1 MSLDLSSPPIDF
13 TPAGANSEQ
22 QESNLAYVEPSPG
35 FVPVANLCCDI
46 INKNADLTLMD
57 YSQQQVSL
65 RFQIDGIWHPGPN
78 FDRESGD
85 YMLATLKQ
93 MAGMDFQQR
102 RLKQE
107 GKFSAIYRRQGYKFK
122 VVSQGI
128 ATGERVAIYLDYK
141 RPLMESAVD
150 YGMRPKMREHVGS
163 LLANPE
169 MGNVLVVGYPGE
181 GFTSAWKAVLGCA
194 DRLTRDFVVL
204 QPKDKADDEEIIN
217 VIPAE
222 YDPSQGQDPL
232 TNIHQI
238 LLKQPDVL
246 AFPDLISAE
255 LVDRIV
261 DISVK
266 QPVPVFT
273 RYPGKHAIDGLLR
286 LLALGVNID
295 SFVNRLDAVVAMRV
309 IRKLC
314 SDCKIGYNPA
324 PQLLQQLGIP
334 QGRVGTLYQPM
345 VWKPGMMD
353 ADENEIQPCRTCS
366 GIGFRGRTGLFECL
380 TIDDTLRKAIVGK
393 PKLDYL
399 QAVAKQQGHVS
410 MFMEGVVM
418 IAKGDTSVD
427 ELQRVLK
434 G

>member
-13 TPAGANSEQ
+13 TPAGETAEQ
-22 QESNLAYVEPSPG
+22 RESNLAYVEPSPG
-35 FVPVANLCCDI
+35 FIPVANLCCDI
-46 INKNADLTLMD
+46 ITKNADVTVLD
-57 YSQQQVSL
+57 YTQKLVSL
-65 RFQIDGIWHPGPN
+65 RFQIDGIWQPGPK

-93 MAGMDFQQR
+93 MAGLDYQER
-102 RLKQE
+102 RQKQE

-122 VVSQGI
+122 VVSQGV
-128 ATGERVAIYLDYK
+128 ATGERVAVYLDYK
-141 RPLMESAVD
+141 RPPMDTALD

-163 LLANPE
+163 LLSNPE
-169 MGNVLVVGYPGE
+169 MGNVLIVGYPGE
-181 GFTSAWKAVLGCA
+181 GFTSAWQAVLGCA

-204 QPKDKADDEEIIN
+204 QPKDKSDDEEIIN

-222 YDPSQGQDPL
+222 YDPAKGQDAL
-232 TNIHQI
+232 ANIDQI

-246 AFPDLISAE
+246 AFPDLTSVKLI
-255 LVDRIV
+255 DRVV
-261 DISVK
+261 DISIK

-273 RYPGKHAIDGLLR
+273 RYPGKHCVDGLLR
-286 LLALGVNID
+286 LLALGVD
-295 SFVNRLDAVVAMRV
+295 RSKFVNRLDAVVAMRV

-314 SDCKIGYNPA
+314 PNCKTAYNPP

-334 QGRVGTLYQPM
+334 QGRVGNLYQPM
-345 VWKPGMMD
+345 VWKPGMLD
-353 ADENEIQPCRTCS
+353 AEENEIQPCRKCS

-380 TIDDTLRKAIVGK
+380 TLDDTIRKAIIAK
-393 PKLDYL
+393 PKLDYV

-418 IAKGDTSVD
+418 IAKGETSVD